1 MFSQNA
7 RSPRSLFVLF
17 CLWAAVL
24 VLTVSASPLPNGGD
38 NNRPTG
44 SAQGPSPPAP
54 TLSSP
59 NGKLARSVRVAY
71 RYTVG
76 TTVVFTFTPIRNV
89 HGFYLG
95 IGDIVL
101 SARHPTYISIG
112 SAAEAQDTPLV
123 PTKES
128 YTYTD
133 MVLHYGL
140 ENLGTLGM
148 ARFNN
153 EQEEKNFIQ
162 EVLKM
167 ELPPSK
173 ECNGFDFIEHVMNK
187 MLERRTIIFTV
198 IDKLDLRVHTTF
210 SLFFAPL
217 GQRKINVSA
226 PLPQVT

>member
-7 RSPRSLFVLF
+7 RSPRSFFVLF

-44 SAQGPSPPAP
+44 SAQVPSPPAP

-59 NGKLARSVRVAY
+59 NGKLTRSIRVAY

-112 SAAEAQDTPLV
+112 SAAKAQDTPLV

-133 MVLHYGL
+133 MAMHYDL
-140 ENLGTLGM
+140 EELGTLGM

-167 ELPPSK
+167 ELPPAK
-173 ECNGFDFIEHVMNK
+173 ECNGFDFIEHVMDK
-187 MLERRTIIFTV
+187 MLEGRY
-198 IDKLDLRVHTTF
+198 IDEQTHRNW
-210 SLFFAPL
+210 L
-217 GQRKINVSA
+217 GIYHDMKMRGN
-226 PLPQVT
+226 L